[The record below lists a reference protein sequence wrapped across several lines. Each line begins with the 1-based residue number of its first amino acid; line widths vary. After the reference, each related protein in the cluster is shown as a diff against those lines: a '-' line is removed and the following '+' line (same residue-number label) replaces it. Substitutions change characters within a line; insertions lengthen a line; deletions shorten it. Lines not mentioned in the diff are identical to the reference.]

1 MKKTLLK
8 WQPDSI
14 GSASSGFVSRGN
26 AVVNK
31 RAQGFTLIELL
42 VVIAIIAIL
51 AGILLPSLSSAKAK
65 ARQIQCVN
73 NEKQLALTWTLY
85 ADDNNEQLVPNGYG
99 IPETLGTTKLWVLGA
114 THQQPQAFTN
124 IDYLINP
131 SYAAFAAYLRTPS
144 IYKCPA
150 DFGKVKVGDG

>member
-14 GSASSGFVSRGN
+14 GSASGFVSGCD
-26 AVVNK
+26 AVVDK

-114 THQQPQAFTN
+114 TH
-124 IDYLINP
+124 
-131 SYAAFAAYLRTPS
+131 
-144 IYKCPA
+144 
-150 DFGKVKVGDG
+150 